1 MFRRSLLFLPVLLGA
16 IALPGATALAG
27 EEEGGS
33 GSARLHVSQSQSCVS
48 ADRAK
53 AWVTGD
59 DLARVAF
66 YVDGDRV
73 ETVTRPNAAGRYAF
87 SMSCSRLSVGAHR
100 ASAVVTSSEGSR
112 DTLRFQITRAAQVSP
127 RFTG

>member
-1 MFRRSLLFLPVLLGA
+1 MFRRSLLFLPVLIGA
-16 IALPGATALAG
+16 VALPGAPALAG
-27 EEEGGS
+27 EEDDS
-33 GSARLHVSQSQSCVS
+33 GATKLRVSHGCVS

-59 DLARVAF
+59 DVARVAF
-66 YVDGDRV
+66 FVDGDRV
-73 ETVTRPNAAGRYAF
+73 QTVTRPNGAGRYAF
-87 SMSCSRLSVGAHR
+87 SMNCSRLSAGAHR

-112 DTLRFQITRAAQVSP
+112 QALRFQITRAAQVSP

>member
-16 IALPGATALAG
+16 IALPGAPAFAG
-27 EEEGGS
+27 EEDDDS
-33 GSARLHVSQSQSCVS
+33 GSARLHVSQGCVS
-48 ADRAK
+48 KARAK
-53 AWVTGD
+53 AWVAGD
-59 DLARVAF
+59 DIARVAF

-73 ETVTRPNAAGRYAF
+73 KTVTKPNAAGRYAF
-87 SMSCSRLSVGAHR
+87 SMSCSRLSFGAHR

-112 DTLRFQITRAAQVSP
+112 QALRFQITRAAQVSP

>member
-16 IALPGATALAG
+16 IALPGAPAFAG
-27 EEEGGS
+27 EEDGDS
-33 GSARLHVSQSQSCVS
+33 GSARLHVSQGCVS
-48 ADRAK
+48 KARAK

-59 DLARVAF
+59 DVARVAF

-73 ETVTRPNAAGRYAF
+73 KTVTKPNAAGRYAF
-87 SMSCSRLSVGAHR
+87 SMSCSRLSFGAHR

-112 DTLRFQITRAAQVSP
+112 QALRFQITRAARVSP

>member
-16 IALPGATALAG
+16 IALPGAPAFAG
-27 EEEGGS
+27 EEDGGS
-33 GSARLHVSQSQSCVS
+33 GSARLHVSQSCVS

-59 DLARVAF
+59 DIARVAF

-73 ETVTRPNAAGRYAF
+73 RTVTRPNAAGRYAF

-112 DTLRFQITRAAQVSP
+112 ETLRFQITRAAQVSP